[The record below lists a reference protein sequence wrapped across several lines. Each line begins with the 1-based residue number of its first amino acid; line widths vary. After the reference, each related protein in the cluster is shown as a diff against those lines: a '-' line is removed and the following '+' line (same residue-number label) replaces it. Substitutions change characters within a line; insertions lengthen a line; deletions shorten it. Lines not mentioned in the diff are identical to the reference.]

1 MRRLSV
7 CGPVIKLFCG
17 SFFFFLLLCIFGSV
31 CVSLDSVH
39 PFGIVFFVVDIL
51 HFGPFLT
58 ATPEKKK
65 CRTSVGSGKC
75 VLLGETTQHNF

>member
-7 CGPVIKLFCG
+7 CDPVINLFCG
-17 SFFFFLLLCIFGSV
+17 SFFFFLLLCIFSV

-58 ATPEKKK
+58 ATPEKKNAEQ
-65 CRTSVGSGKC
+65 V
-75 VLLGETTQHNF
+75 

>member
-1 MRRLSV
+1 MSCSLISALCTYSPVRRLSV
-7 CGPVIKLFCG
+7 CGPVINLFCG
-17 SFFFFLLLCIFGSV
+17 SFFFFLLLCIFGV

-58 ATPEKKK
+58 ATPEKKMQNK
-65 CRTSVGSGKC
+65 CR
-75 VLLGETTQHNF
+75 FR

>member
-1 MRRLSV
+1 MDL
-7 CGPVIKLFCG
+7 
-17 SFFFFLLLCIFGSV
+17 FFFFLLLCIFGSV

-58 ATPEKKK
+58 ATPEKKMQNK
-65 CRTSVGSGKC
+65 CR
-75 VLLGETTQHNF
+75 FR